1 MDGLKVIAN
10 EILPVYQTSSGEKV
24 VNAREVHEKLLVGKD
39 FTTWIKDRLEKYG
52 FVPDEDYIL
61 TLTKIGERSNVT
73 RHDYFLSLDTAKE
86 ISMVQNNEMGR
97 AIRKYFIA
105 VEKRFREQQPKS
117 QLEIL
122 QASINQLVEQEQRL
136 SVVEKRL
143 IETEKKQDNLSEIIS
158 LNNIEWRK
166 KVNGIL
172 QRIAKA
178 MGGFEAYRDIRNE
191 SYKVLEQRAACKL
204 SVRLTNKKQK
214 MAFEGVAKSKID
226 KATKMDVIAD
236 DGRLTEIY
244 LAIVKEMAIKYKV
257 DLKEA

>member
-1 MDGLKVIAN
+1 MNQLNVINQDGQLLVDSREVAEMVGREHSNLMRDIRGYIGILENSNLNFQDFFIPSTYKTEGNNKTYDCFLLTRKGCDMVAN
-10 EILPVYQTSSGEKV
+10 KMTGEKGV
-24 VNAREVHEKLLVGKD
+24 L
-39 FTTWIKDRLEKYG
+39 FTAAY
-52 FVPDEDYIL
+52 
-61 TLTKIGERSNVT
+61 VT
-73 RHDYFLSLDTAKE
+73 RFE
-86 ISMVQNNEMGR
+86 EMENQL
-97 AIRKYFIA
+97 K
-105 VEKRFREQQPKS
+105 PKT

-122 QASINQLVEQEQRL
+122 QASINQLVDQERRL
-136 SVVEKRL
+136 SVVETRL
-143 IETEKKQDNLSEIIS
+143 IETEKKQNNLSEIIS

-178 MGGFEAYRDIRNE
+178 MGGYDAYRDIRNE

-214 MAFEGVAKSKID
+214 MALEGVAKSKID

-236 DGRLTEIY
+236 DARLTEIY

-257 DLKEA
+257 DLQEV